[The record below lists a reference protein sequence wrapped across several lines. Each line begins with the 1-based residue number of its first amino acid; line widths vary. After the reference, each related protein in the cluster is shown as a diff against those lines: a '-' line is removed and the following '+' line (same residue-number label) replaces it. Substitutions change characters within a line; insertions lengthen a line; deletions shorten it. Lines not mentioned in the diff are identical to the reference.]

1 MKSSIVG
8 GDYAGLSATFSS
20 KSGEL
25 IPVPQHLIPQSML
38 EWGDIPSCLE
48 VLTSEDWIGVDD
60 NDRDDGKSGDDD
72 QHQLVRTIIT
82 VLPEVGCGIDNLE
95 VTKRSETFLQY
106 SDRLDCWKYGNHLE
120 REVVVADRHRK
131 NQEHILDVE
140 TIFQV
145 DSDADEDGN
154 QLRRIRISFSLDLT
168 RLTEEASSSSSISND
183 LLSNI
188 ITFNVERQH
197 SSQSTQGTMWSGPSY
212 NSGGLDA
219 RTVMTTIGKSIMNG
233 DVFGVKRMGKGGDS
247 GRDPWVFPNRI
258 MEKDEDGEM
267 SILEGRWTKTTTTD
281 AGAEEVH
288 RTKQDFEPMDTSTM
302 VKIRLPQ
309 NILLRYGRS
318 SSDHNIWNIEVS
330 HIESTTKN
338 SKIHLH
344 RSVVSRS
351 FDQKE
356 SVSQIGQNKRLGDVI
371 HWVEHKNMNN

>member
-1 MKSSIVG
+1 
-8 GDYAGLSATFSS
+8 
-20 KSGEL
+20 
-25 IPVPQHLIPQSML
+25 ML

-95 VTKRSETFLQY
+95 VTKRIETFLQY